1 MKVSFIKKR
10 KRATNMLLQNKIS
23 FLQLKINYK
32 IQTLCTERINIQTMN
47 KKLELFQEY
56 YSEIF

>member
-1 MKVSFIKKR
+1 MKVGFIEKR
-10 KRATNMLLQNKIS
+10 KRAIDMLLQNKIS
-23 FLQLKINYK
+23 FLRLKINYK
-32 IQTLCTERINIQTMN
+32 IQTFCTERINIQIMN